1 MTAFKYQHILEAMAE
16 RAKVSETPWDVVQ
29 ANNGD
34 RWQSLTG
41 MRIFKDQIEY
51 RLKPET
57 KAIDWS
63 QIAPNVPVKVWD
75 SGDELMET
83 GFLSA
88 YYAASNLP
96 FNMTGG
102 DFEHASLETDKWV
115 FNYGGANPWP
125 EGVEV
130 EVILRRTHKRY
141 SKIDEASRFRWDVD
155 CDPEDIIASRCV
167 GLAKGWTYEE
177 GE

>member
-34 RWQSLTG
+34 CWQSLTG
-41 MRIFKDQIEY
+41 MPIFKDQIEY

-63 QIAPNVPVKVWD
+63 QVGDNVPIEVWD
-75 SGDELMET
+75 GPLEFCFQLGWRTMPTVSRWKDR
-83 GFLSA
+83 
-88 YYAASNLP
+88 
-96 FNMTGG
+96 
-102 DFEHASLETDKWV
+102 SLETGRWV
-115 FNYGGANPWP
+115 FNYGGVNPWP
-125 EGVEV
+125 EGVVIEV
-130 EVILRRTHKRY
+130 TFRAADNRNEMVA
-141 SKIDEASRFRWDVD
+141 EASLFRWGLGGRED
-155 CDPEDIIASRCV
+155 DIIASRCV